1 MPPGDGWYLIGP
13 LLAAALV
20 GFLATV
26 FWHPG
31 LDFTAHLDEPLRE
44 LYRHG
49 LAILGEPDDD
59 YGLLY
64 PAAVT
69 GDAEVADEIRRLLA
83 QAGIRATQA
92 VGRDGLVAVLVFA
105 DEVDEARRLVGGSQA
120 V

>member
-20 GFLATV
+20 GFLATAC
-26 FWHPG
+26 WHPG
-31 LDFTAHLDEPLRE
+31 LEWMTHLDEPNP
-44 LYRHG
+44 HG

-59 YGLLY
+59 YGLLR

-69 GDAEVADEIRRLLA
+69 VDADVADEIRGLLA

-92 VGRDGLVAVLVFA
+92 VGRDGRTVVLVFA
-105 DEVDEARRLVGGSQA
+105 DEVEKARRLVGGSQA